1 MAYILLSWKG
11 ITCNKFKGNSVNILS
26 CSLIQVLKEFINQ
39 IAYLI
44 NYSQNTCH
52 CGLFDKNKVF
62 SSSSYENKSYAYD
75 IGKSVI
81 KG

>member
-1 MAYILLSWKG
+1 MES
-11 ITCNKFKGNSVNILS
+11 
-26 CSLIQVLKEFINQ
+26 INQ

-52 CGLFDKNKVF
+52 CGLLDKIQYFRPVHMRIKV
-62 SSSSYENKSYAYD
+62 KSYAYD

-81 KG
+81 KSKR